1 MSLSVVPVKHAAAN
15 DFVRRIHR
23 HNKPTLG
30 AIICAGVARDGE
42 LCGVAIAGRPVAR
55 RLDDGE
61 TLEILRVCTDGTR
74 NACSML
80 YRAICRAAKALGYRS
95 AITYTLPEEGGASL
109 RGAGFVCE
117 GEAGGSGAMWGTRA
131 GRACDEI
138 GSDMVGGKLRWRAA
152 LVDGKE
158 KS

>member
-1 MSLSVVPVKHAAAN
+1 MSLRVTPIKHSDAN
-15 DFVRRIHR
+15 AFVRRLHR
-23 HNKPTLG
+23 HNRPTLG
-30 AIICAGVARDGE
+30 AIFCAGVERNGE

-55 RLDDGE
+55 RLDDGA

-80 YRAICRAAKALGYRS
+80 YRAMCRAAKALGYSS

-117 GEAGGSGAMWGTRA
+117 GEAGGSGTMWGTRA
-131 GRACDEI
+131 GRAQDEV
-138 GSDMVGGKLRWRAA
+138 GSDMIGGKLRWRAA
-152 LVDGKE
+152 LAPRGDE
-158 KS
+158 